1 MSAEISQ
8 TLVKD
13 QPSASQHSSTMTTEF
28 TDITAASVN
37 SVQDVSVSQASASQL
52 TISHMR

>member
-13 QPSASQHSSTMTTEF
+13 QPSTSQHSSTTTTEF
-28 TDITAASVN
+28 TDITAGNVN